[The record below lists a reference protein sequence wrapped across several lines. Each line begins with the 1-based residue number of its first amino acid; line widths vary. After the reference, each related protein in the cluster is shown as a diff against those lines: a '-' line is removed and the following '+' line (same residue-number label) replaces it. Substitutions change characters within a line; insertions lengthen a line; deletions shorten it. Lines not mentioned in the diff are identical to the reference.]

1 VQRIVHSCL
10 NVETLERTFKH
21 CEHLTLT
28 SDISEIVILNAEPP
42 DFPRNLHVIE
52 KGSRHINLGWTTSQ
66 DGNSPITQYIIE
78 YKTESG
84 EYDQFDQSVSLSIMN
99 PFRIDIDKAVEKC
112 KHVRNGINPVFLRL
126 VHP

>member
-1 VQRIVHSCL
+1 M
-10 NVETLERTFKH
+10 
-21 CEHLTLT
+21 
-28 SDISEIVILNAEPP
+28 LNAEPP

-84 EYDQFDQSVSLSIMN
+84 EYNRDQHVCSRSKRVVHLAYREFVSFQYNLSDVAYILYVSLTNS
-99 PFRIDIDKAVEKC
+99 FREK
-112 KHVRNGINPVFLRL
+112 
-126 VHP
+126 

>member
-1 VQRIVHSCL
+1 MLKIYKIIL
-10 NVETLERTFKH
+10 NV
-21 CEHLTLT
+21 
-28 SDISEIVILNAEPP
+28 EPP

-84 EYDQFDQSVSLSIMN
+84 ECNRIAIM
-99 PFRIDIDKAVEKC
+99 II
-112 KHVRNGINPVFLRL
+112 NGIVWFIINVMLYITEKSTC
-126 VHP
+126 

>member
-1 VQRIVHSCL
+1 MKYRKNLCYINKKAFSCKIYLSISNIIPL
-10 NVETLERTFKH
+10 N
-21 CEHLTLT
+21 
-28 SDISEIVILNAEPP
+28 SDSILKLKEILHNHWYIEPP

-84 EYDQFDQSVSLSIMN
+84 
-99 PFRIDIDKAVEKC
+99 
-112 KHVRNGINPVFLRL
+112 KHRSN
-126 VHP
+126 

>member
-1 VQRIVHSCL
+1 MLH
-10 NVETLERTFKH
+10 T
-21 CEHLTLT
+21 
-28 SDISEIVILNAEPP
+28 EPP

-84 EYDQFDQSVSLSIMN
+84 ECNHFSRLT
-99 PFRIDIDKAVEKC
+99 RHC
-112 KHVRNGINPVFLRL
+112 RNV
-126 VHP
+126 

>member
-1 VQRIVHSCL
+1 M
-10 NVETLERTFKH
+10 
-21 CEHLTLT
+21 
-28 SDISEIVILNAEPP
+28 LNAEPP

-84 EYDQFDQSVSLSIMN
+84 RYNQLGRFAEYHEPNTIRSQLTILYTLKNLSWNIKI
-99 PFRIDIDKAVEKC
+99 F
-112 KHVRNGINPVFLRL
+112 
-126 VHP
+126 

>member
-1 VQRIVHSCL
+1 MFDIYINNKSVHPNKFLNIAKFIVSTW
-10 NVETLERTFKH
+10 NDRKI
-21 CEHLTLT
+21 
-28 SDISEIVILNAEPP
+28 ISILNIEPP

-84 EYDQFDQSVSLSIMN
+84 KCIHIRVFVIDLAK
-99 PFRIDIDKAVEKC
+99 RIKYKI
-112 KHVRNGINPVFLRL
+112 F
-126 VHP
+126 

>member
-1 VQRIVHSCL
+1 MCEKLIKLIKNHIQQTNRLSFENFSI
-10 NVETLERTFKH
+10 NFERDST
-21 CEHLTLT
+21 
-28 SDISEIVILNAEPP
+28 ILYWYIEPP

-84 EYDQFDQSVSLSIMN
+84 KSIIVVIKAIEKKSVSTRFNIIEEHFNIKKKSFQN
-99 PFRIDIDKAVEKC
+99 R
-112 KHVRNGINPVFLRL
+112 
-126 VHP
+126 